1 MKLNSKFHDKFST
14 YAILTFLSVL
24 MGAPLLYI
32 VSIALASDETTYMAT
47 FTLIPKEFHFE
58 NFVRVFQLDLNFLK
72 FTINSLI
79 LVIFSIIGQVV
90 SSSMVA
96 YGFARLRGPG
106 KNVLFLILLSTMM
119 IPGEVTMI
127 PSFVIF
133 KYLGWINTMLPL
145 IIPNFFTNAF
155 NVFLLR
161 QFISRIPVELD
172 EAAQMDGLG
181 FFGIFVRIILPLIK
195 PALIAIAIFTFTWN
209 WGWFM
214 GPLIYI
220 NDVDKSPLALGVQI
234 LSATSS
240 SGQVPPWNLVSVGSL
255 LLTLPML
262 IVYFFGQ
269 KYLDEFGLMSGGSV
283 GIK

>member
-1 MKLNSKFHDKFST
+1 MNLNIRLPEKITT
-14 YAILTFLSVL
+14 YAILTALSAL
-24 MGAPLLYI
+24 LGTPLLY
-32 VSIALASDETTYMAT
+32 VFSIALASDETTYMAK
-47 FTLIPKEFHFE
+47 FTLIPHEFHFE
-58 NFVRVFQLDLNFLK
+58 NFIRVFQLDLNFSR
-72 FTINSLI
+72 FFMNSLT
-79 LVIFSIIGQVV
+79 LVGFAMIGQII

-96 YGFARLRGPG
+96 YGFARLRAPG
-106 KNVLFLILLSTMM
+106 KNFLFMILLSTMM

-127 PSFVIF
+127 PSFILF
-133 KYLGWINTMLPL
+133 RYLGWTNSLLPL
-145 IIPNFFTNAF
+145 IVPNFFTNAF

-161 QFISRIPVELD
+161 QFIARIPTELD
-172 EAAQMDGLG
+172 EAAQLDGLG
-181 FFGIFVRIILPLIK
+181 FFGIYSRIILPMIK

-220 NDVDKSPLALGVQI
+220 NDFDKAPLALGVQI

-240 SGQVPPWNLVSVGSL
+240 SGQVPPWNLVMVGSL

-269 KYLDEFGLMSGGSV
+269 KYMDEFGVIGGSAA
-283 GIK
+283 IK

>member
-1 MKLNSKFHDKFST
+1 MNLNIKFSEKIST
-14 YAILTFLSVL
+14 YATLTFLSIL
-24 MGAPLLYI
+24 LGAPFLYVI
-32 VSIALASDETTYMAT
+32 SIALASDETTYLAAFT
-47 FTLIPKEFHFE
+47 FIPKEFHFE
-58 NFVRVFQLDLNFLK
+58 NFIRIFQMDLNFTL
-72 FTINSLI
+72 FFVNSVV
-79 LVIFSIIGQVV
+79 LVVASIAGQVIA
-90 SSSMVA
+90 SSMVA
-96 YGFARLRGPG
+96 YGFARLNAPG

-119 IPGEVTMI
+119 IPSEVTMI

-133 KYLGWINTMLPL
+133 RHLGWINTLLPL
-145 IIPNFFTNAF
+145 IVPNFFSNAF

-172 EAAQMDGLG
+172 EAAQLDGLG
-181 FFGIFVRIILPLIK
+181 FFGIYFRIILPLIK

-220 NDVDKSPLALGVQI
+220 NDVEKAPLALGVQI

-240 SGQVPPWNLVSVGSL
+240 SGQVPPWNLVMVGSL
-255 LLTLPML
+255 LLTVPML

-269 KYLDEFGLMSGGSV
+269 KYMDQFGVIGGSSA
-283 GIK
+283 IK